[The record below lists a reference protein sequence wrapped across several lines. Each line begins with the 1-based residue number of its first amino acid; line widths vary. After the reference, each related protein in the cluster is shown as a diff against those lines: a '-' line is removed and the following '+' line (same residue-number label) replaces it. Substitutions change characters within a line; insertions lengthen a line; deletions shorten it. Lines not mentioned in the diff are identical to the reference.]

1 MPLNKQPIN
10 INFAQGLDTKTDP
23 KQVQLGKFLS
33 LQNTIFDKGG
43 LLQKR
48 NGFGQLT
55 TLPDS
60 TATYATT
67 FNGNL
72 TTVGNKLQA
81 YSLGSKTWI
90 NKGSIQ
96 PLELSTLSLIRSN
109 TNQSQC
115 DSVVSS
121 SGLVCTVYTD
131 QNPSNLSNSVYKYVI
146 ADSVTGQNIIP
157 PTLIPVTSG
166 TVTNSPRVF
175 LLGNYFII
183 VFQNVITATNHLQYV
198 AISTSNPTVVSTN
211 KEITSLYSP
220 SSDVAFDGCVYDD
233 KLYLAWNGSDLGGAI
248 RMANINTNLLLSN
261 TVIFAGY
268 TATHMSVS
276 IDSYGNTP
284 DVYAS
289 FYNSATSLGYTLA
302 VNQNLLTVLNPTQW
316 ISSGTVKNITSI
328 ANNHLLTIY
337 YELDNSYTYDSSI
350 KSNYI
355 KTVTVT
361 QAGVVGTSATFARS
375 VGLASKAFLINGIQ
389 YVMGVYSSPY
399 QPTYFLFN
407 QSGSVI
413 AKLAYQNAGGYLTK
427 GLPNITV
434 SNNIVKIPY
443 LFKDLIQSVNKNTNI
458 PSGSQV
464 NGIYAQLGISLAS
477 FTIGTSNI
485 SSAEIGNTLNLSGG
499 FMWSYDGYSPVE
511 NNFFLYP
518 DSVKATWSA
527 TGGSMA
533 AQPNGSTNTNA
544 YYYQVTYEWADN
556 QGNINR
562 SSPSIPV
569 SVTTTG
575 ALSTGSVVLNVPT
588 LRLTYKTANPVK
600 IVIYRWSVAQQT
612 YYQVTSIIQPVL
624 NSISVDSVTFTDT
637 LADASILGNN
647 IIYTNG
653 GVIENISPPA
663 CSAITL
669 FDNRI
674 FALSAEDGSVWY
686 SKQVLPTT
694 PVEMSDLFTIY
705 VAPTI
710 GASGSTGEV
719 KCIFPMDDKII
730 FFKQDA
736 IYYLNGNGPDNTG
749 ANSQYSQPNFITAT
763 VGSANQ
769 QSMVFTP
776 NGLMFQSDKGIWLLG
791 RNLQTE
797 YIGAPVEAF
806 NDAKV
811 LSAITIPG
819 TNQVRFT
826 LDNGVT
832 LMYDYYYGQ
841 WGTFT
846 NIPAI
851 SSTLYQNLHTYIN
864 KFGQVFQETPNVYL
878 DGSSPVT
885 VSLKTSWFNLAGLQG
900 FQRLYFFYLIGQYI
914 SPHKL
919 RVEIAYD
926 YAPAPSQQII
936 ISPFNYSP
944 VYGLD
949 INFGSGTPYGGQ
961 PALEQW
967 QVFVQRQLC
976 QSFQISISEVYD
988 SSFNLPAGA
997 GLTLSGIDAVVG
1009 MKKGYYPVRRN
1020 ST

>member
-1 MPLNKQPIN
+1 MALNKQSIN
-10 INFAQGLDTKTDP
+10 INFAQGLDTKTDS
-23 KQVQLGKFLS
+23 KQVPVGKFLN

-48 NGFGQLT
+48 NGFGALT
-55 TLPDS
+55 TLPDAS
-60 TATYATT
+60 TLYATT

-72 TTVGNKLQA
+72 TAIGNSFRA
-81 YSLGSKTWI
+81 YSNSSKTWV
-90 NKGSIQ
+90 NKGNIQ
-96 PLELSTLSLIRSN
+96 PLELSTLPLIKSN

-115 DSVVSS
+115 DSVVAAN
-121 SGLVCTVYTD
+121 GLVCTVYTD
-131 QNPSNLSNSVYKYVI
+131 QNTASLSTSVYNYVI
-146 ADSVTGQNIIP
+146 ADSVTGQNIIQ
-157 PTLIPVTSG
+157 PTLIPG
-166 TVTNSPRVF
+166 TVTGSPRVF
-175 LLGNYFII
+175 LLGNYFVII
-183 VFQNVITATNHLQYV
+183 FTVTSNTLKFI
-198 AISTSNPTVVSTN
+198 AISINNPTIVKPAVTISSTYTPSTN
-211 KEITSLYSP
+211 P
-220 SSDVAFDGCVYDD
+220 NFDGVVANNN
-233 KLYLAWNGSDLGGAI
+233 LYVAWNGSDSGGAI
-248 RMANINTNLLLSN
+248 RVAIINNNLLVSSP
-261 TVIFAGY
+261 VVFSGY
-268 TATHMSVS
+268 KATIMSVCA
-276 IDSYGNTP
+276 DTTGNNP
-284 DVYAS
+284 IIYAS
-289 FYNSATSLGYTLA
+289 FYDSVSSNGYCLVVDQSL
-302 VNQNLLTVLNPTQW
+302 NTVLSPTLV
-316 ISSGTVKNITSI
+316 ISSLTVKNITS
-328 ANNHLLTIY
+328 ACYNHLNTIY
-337 YELDNSYTYDSSI
+337 YELDNAYTYDSSI
-350 KSNYI
+350 KTNYI
-355 KTVTVT
+355 SSVTIT
-361 QAGVVGTSATFARS
+361 ESGTVGTPAVFARS
-375 VGLASKAFLINGIQ
+375 VGLASKAFVYGGNK
-389 YVMGVYSSPY
+389 YVMGIYSSSY

-407 QSGSVI
+407 SSGQVI
-413 AKLAYQNAGGYLTK
+413 CKLAYQNAGGYLTL
-427 GLPNITV
+427 GLPNVTL
-434 SNNIVKIPY
+434 NGNIASVPY
-443 LFKDLIQSVNKNTNI
+443 LFKDLVQAVNKNTNV

-464 NGIYAQLGISLAS
+464 NGIYSQLGISLAS

-518 DSVKATWSA
+518 DSVKAVWSA
-527 TGGSMA
+527 TGGAMA
-533 AQPNGSTNTNA
+533 AKPDGSTNTNA

-562 SSPSIPV
+562 SAPSIPV

-575 ALSTGSVVLNVPT
+575 ALTTGSVDLSVPT

-612 YYQVTSIIQPVL
+612 YYQVTSITQPLL
-624 NSISVDSVTFTDT
+624 NDTSVDYVTFTDK
-637 LADASILGNN
+637 LVDSAILGNN
-647 IIYTNG
+647 IIYTTG
-653 GVIENISPPA
+653 GVVENISPPA
-663 CSAITL
+663 LSAITL
-669 FDNRI
+669 FDNRV
-674 FALSAEDGSVWY
+674 FGLSAEDGSVWF
-686 SKQVLPTT
+686 SKQVLPST

-710 GASGSTGEV
+710 GASGSTGDV

-763 VGSANQ
+763 VGSVNQ
-769 QSMVFTP
+769 QSIVFTP

-806 NDAKV
+806 NSAKV

-864 KFGQVFQETPNVYL
+864 KYGQVFQETPNVYL

-885 VSLKTSWFNLAGLQG
+885 VSLTTSWFNMAGLQG
-900 FQRLYFFYLIGQYI
+900 YQRLYFFYLLGQYI

-944 VYGLD
+944 AYGLD
-949 INFGSGTPYGGQ
+949 TNFGSGTPYGGQ

-988 SSFNLPAGA
+988 PSFNLPAGA